1 MRNVTTRL
9 LQVAALA
16 GLTTT
21 FGWAGAPNDVK
32 ANIPFA
38 FNIGNT
44 SLPAGEYTL
53 ASHHGSRVI
62 YVEDARGAVRVVFQ
76 LMVGAAPVSG
86 SDSKLV
92 FRAYGTRYYLGGV
105 WNATMRSG
113 GGLLKTAAE
122 REMEIASAAPET
134 RVVLIAQK

>member
-1 MRNVTTRL
+1 MKNVTTKL

-16 GLTTT
+16 GLTMT

-32 ANIPFA
+32 ADIPFA

-53 ASHHGSRVI
+53 ATNPGSRVV
-62 YVEDARGAVRVVFQ
+62 YVIDAQGATRMTFVP
-76 LMVGAAPVSG
+76 MIGNASVSG
-86 SDSKLV
+86 DDSKLV
-92 FRAYGTRYYLGGV
+92 FRVYGTRHYLGGV

-113 GGLLKTAAE
+113 GMLMKTPAE
-122 REMEIASAAPET
+122 REMEIASTRVT
-134 RVVLIAQK
+134 RVVLVASK